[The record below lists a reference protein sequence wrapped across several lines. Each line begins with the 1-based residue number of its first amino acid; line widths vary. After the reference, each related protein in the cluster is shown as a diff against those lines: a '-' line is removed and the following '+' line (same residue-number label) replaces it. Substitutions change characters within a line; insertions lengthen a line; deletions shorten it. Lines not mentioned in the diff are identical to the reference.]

1 MGKLADRLRDIMN
14 RGIRPIG
21 FAAATASAQPPML
34 LVAAVSAL
42 GDEAA
47 AACEAGAGA
56 VLAAQ
61 KDVSKDAEGDTAK
74 KLDKTLLGAQVTD
87 TDKAAIEGLAKT
99 GAAFAVLTD
108 TAAPAAALSAEGIDL
123 VLTVDP
129 EWTDTIARG
138 VGELPIEAV
147 IYQPQTMGP
156 LSIYDQLACTR
167 IIGLSRKPVIV
178 VLPEAWG
185 VAALSPLHEAGV
197 MGIVV
202 PSAEVAAYAEALRT
216 LPLKKKS
223 REEISV
229 MLPGS
234 SSHNE
239 HEHDEGDEEDRATGT
254 TPVDGD

>member
-1 MGKLADRLRDIMN
+1 MGKLADRLRDTMN
-14 RGIRPIG
+14 RGARPIG
-21 FAAATASAQPPML
+21 FAAATAPEQPPML

-47 AACEAGAGA
+47 AASEAGAGA

-61 KDVSKDAEGDTAK
+61 EDVSKDAEGDTAK
-74 KLDKTLLGAQVTD
+74 KLDKTLLGAQVAD
-87 TDKAAIEGLAKT
+87 TDKTAVEGLAKT
-99 GAAFAVLTD
+99 GAAFVVLTD

-138 VGELPIEAV
+138 VGELSIEAV

-216 LPLKKKS
+216 LPPKKKP
-223 REEISV
+223 REEMSV

-234 SSHNE
+234 GSRNE
-239 HEHDEGDEEDRATGT
+239 HEHGEGDEEDRAAGT
-254 TPVDGD
+254 TPVGGG